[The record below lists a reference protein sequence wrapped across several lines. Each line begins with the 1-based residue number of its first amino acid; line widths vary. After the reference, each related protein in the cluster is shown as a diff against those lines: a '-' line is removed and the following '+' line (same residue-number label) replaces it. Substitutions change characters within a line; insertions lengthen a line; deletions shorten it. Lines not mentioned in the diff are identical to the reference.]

1 VIPFS
6 SGRAPRGRIEDGGT
20 PAGSAWLC
28 AARHRMGEARGGG
41 ARARRRLSHAAFIG
55 ARAEVAARLG
65 DRRRHAVLAMAGL
78 ARRASAGQ
86 AAGPGQT

>member
-6 SGRAPRGRIEDGGT
+6 SGRAPRRRIEDGGT

-28 AARHRMGEARGGG
+28 ATRRRMGEARGGG
-41 ARARRRLSHAAFIG
+41 ARARGRLGHAAFIG

-78 ARRASAGQ
+78 ARWASAGQ
-86 AAGPGQT
+86 AAGPERT